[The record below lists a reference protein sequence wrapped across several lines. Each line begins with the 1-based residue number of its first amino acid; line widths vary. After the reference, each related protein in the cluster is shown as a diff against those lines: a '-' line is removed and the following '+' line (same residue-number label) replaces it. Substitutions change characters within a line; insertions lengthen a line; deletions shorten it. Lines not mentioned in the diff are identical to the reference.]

1 MSDQNRSQS
10 TSEEHVTEDALADT
24 ERVDTSSGR
33 TMIGSSEEDVTTA
46 ARNAPNFERLPTL
59 PTGEVIDCKNTLR
72 SFAGRRDPPASVPLE
87 FEPEIQ
93 VHPTLPDGQIIT
105 GKNMLQSF
113 DMERDVDQR
122 TPVDP
127 PDEVTDDAKRSSTEE
142 PPNSM
147 VATSPPPTETVVA
160 VAVESDLIYAEVVRE
175 PVAPSVAPD
184 RLENHNAPVAPIP
197 HHNTRPAPPM

>member
-10 TSEEHVTEDALADT
+10 TSEEHVTEDTLADT
-24 ERVDTSSGR
+24 ERADTSSGR

-46 ARNAPNFERLPTL
+46 ARNVPNLEYLPTL
-59 PTGEVIDCKNTLR
+59 PTGEVIDGKNTLQ

-93 VHPTLPDGQIIT
+93 VHPTLPDGQVIT
-105 GKNMLQSF
+105 GKNTLQSF
-113 DMERDVDQR
+113 DVERDVEQR

-127 PDEVTDDAKRSSTEE
+127 PDEVTDDAKPLSQEDR
-142 PPNSM
+142 PNSM
-147 VATSPPPTETVVA
+147 VASPSPTETVIA
-160 VAVESDLIYAEVVRE
+160 VPVETDIVYAEVVRE

-184 RLENHNAPVAPIP
+184 RHEI
-197 HHNTRPAPPM
+197 R